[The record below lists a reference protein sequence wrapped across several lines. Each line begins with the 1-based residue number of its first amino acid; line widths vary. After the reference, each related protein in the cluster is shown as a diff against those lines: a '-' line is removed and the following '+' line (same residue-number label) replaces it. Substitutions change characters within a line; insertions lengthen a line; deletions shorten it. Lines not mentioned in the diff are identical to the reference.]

1 MERDELSAG
10 SARLVRSIK
19 KRYADLSTPEARRL
33 GGIVLDEVGKRISAG
48 EQLAFLR
55 RNPDG
60 DAELTVIGLEI
71 LRRKQEGRRK

>member
-1 MERDELSAG
+1 MARDELSVG
-10 SARLVRSIK
+10 SARLVRSIR
-19 KRYADLSTPEARRL
+19 KRYPNLSVSEARRL

-71 LRRKQEGRRK
+71 LRRKQGGRKK